1 MMKTTENIALTE
13 GMDTSDIMNCYD
25 TWKDYY
31 PWAVPLPTPIS
42 YSFCTHT
49 SEDKGLKALSIIK
62 LLLNKKFIKID
73 SVERFIEIMDE
84 LVKTL

>member
-1 MMKTTENIALTE
+1 MTMTTTGGTGI
-13 GMDTSDIMNCYD
+13 DIRNCYD
-25 TWKDYY
+25 TWRDYNCW
-31 PWAVPLPTPIS
+31 PIQPVTPIS

-62 LLLNKKFIKID
+62 ALIAKKFITID